1 MPDQAKPLRQQIE
14 IPIGE
19 KRYVVDVTFR
29 ILELV
34 ERYFS
39 EVHGV
44 AVRADAVFYLLQDD
58 ASIRRTDVATVIANW
73 LAAER
78 IDHDRA
84 EVYEAV
90 ITADVETLRV
100 YVGCIVGAIGYSLKR
115 ITLDDL
121 KRAARGEDLEDGK
134 KKTPEASSN

>member
-1 MPDQAKPLRQQIE
+1 MTEPAKPLRQQID

-29 ILELV
+29 ILEIV
-34 ERYFS
+34 ERYYS

-58 ASIRRTDVATVIANW
+58 ASIRRIDVATVIANW

-78 IDHDRA
+78 VDHDRA

-90 ITADVETLRV
+90 ITADTDRLRV
-100 YVGCIVGAIGYSLKR
+100 YVGCIVGAIGYSMKR
-115 ITLDDL
+115 ITLEDL
-121 KRAARGEDLEDGK
+121 KRAAAGEDVDDGK
-134 KKTPEASSN
+134 KKTTTEAS